1 MLGLFCQNKIIM
13 LTLGEAFNYV
23 NDQFPMDGIQIL
35 ALSLCINRPNPHI
48 QRHVE
53 KHETIGEVKIT
64 IFSYVN
70 EVKITK

>member
-13 LTLGEAFNYV
+13 STLGEAFSYV
-23 NDQFPMDGIQIL
+23 NDQLPKDGIQIL

-53 KHETIGEVKIT
+53 NHETIGEVKIM

-70 EVKITK
+70 EVKITI